1 MYLFE
6 LCQRKKNHPLY
17 IYVYIY
23 IIHYI
28 YIYVYISNTK
38 KKEQCSSMNFMIL
51 CSGISG
57 ILATPIWEL
66 KLHRSLEERE
76 ESKSASEDELKAL
89 EEARGQG
96 PELSCIHTRWC
107 LELSWTYGLYKRT

>member
-1 MYLFE
+1 M
-6 LCQRKKNHPLY
+6 
-17 IYVYIY
+17 YIY

-28 YIYVYISNTK
+28 IYMYILATLK
-38 KKEQCSSMNFMIL
+38 KIEQCSSMNFMIL